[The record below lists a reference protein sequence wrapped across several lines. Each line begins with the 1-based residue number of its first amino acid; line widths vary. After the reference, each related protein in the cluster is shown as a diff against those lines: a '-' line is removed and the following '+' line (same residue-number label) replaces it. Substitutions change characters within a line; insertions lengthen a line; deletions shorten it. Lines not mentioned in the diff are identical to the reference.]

1 MYLTV
6 SGSKCP
12 SKWIFISDWPSNM
25 SRWIEKEDNTH
36 FHFTTNF
43 ILLFWLAG
51 SFTIVGT
58 RREKKNYNFSITFPT
73 PTRVSGCICSLSM
86 APPLCF
92 IPASQRHISIMSPY
106 LTVHL
111 HACLSSFVI
120 HHKQVSL
127 LRISGWF
134 TILWYFHRGDEE
146 KMYIGNTSANCS
158 GNPPPIFLFSTL
170 LTGVIAHPPHP
181 PPLLISP

>member
-1 MYLTV
+1 
-6 SGSKCP
+6 
-12 SKWIFISDWPSNM
+12 
-25 SRWIEKEDNTH
+25 
-36 FHFTTNF
+36 
-43 ILLFWLAG
+43 
-51 SFTIVGT
+51 
-58 RREKKNYNFSITFPT
+58 
-73 PTRVSGCICSLSM
+73 M

-92 IPASQRHISIMSPY
+92 IPASQRRISIMSPY

-158 GNPPPIFLFSTL
+158 GNPPLIFLFSTL
-170 LTGVIAHPPHP
+170 LTGVIAPPPHFLSHHSAQMGRVLP
-181 PPLLISP
+181 FHREEPGDRSQVTRLTSKYFFFPVEPFHRTFPTFLK

>member
-1 MYLTV
+1 
-6 SGSKCP
+6 
-12 SKWIFISDWPSNM
+12 
-25 SRWIEKEDNTH
+25 
-36 FHFTTNF
+36 
-43 ILLFWLAG
+43 
-51 SFTIVGT
+51 
-58 RREKKNYNFSITFPT
+58 
-73 PTRVSGCICSLSM
+73 M

-92 IPASQRHISIMSPY
+92 IPASQRSISIMSPY
-106 LTVHL
+106 LTLHL

-158 GNPPPIFLFSTL
+158 GNPPLIFLFPTL
-170 LTGVIAHPPHP
+170 LTGVIAP
-181 PPLLISP
+181 PPSYLTIVLRWAWFSPSTVRNPGIEVRSPGSLANTFPCWTISQNLPHFSQIAPRRDLMLSVWLRCLDICWRCSYQDLPLLEDD